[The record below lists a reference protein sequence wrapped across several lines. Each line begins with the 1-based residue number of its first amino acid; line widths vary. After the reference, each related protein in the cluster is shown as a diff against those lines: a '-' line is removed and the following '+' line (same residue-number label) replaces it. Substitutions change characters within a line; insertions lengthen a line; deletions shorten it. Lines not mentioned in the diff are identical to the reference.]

1 LTIKKIKV
9 YFLTDMEM
17 DKNRIDANVRCPSC
31 NGQLYPRVLVC
42 DACGLKVEGEFVLN
56 EFGSL
61 TPDELHFLRVFIYC
75 EGRIRDMEAAL
86 GVSYPT
92 VKSHL
97 ASIKKKLNLT
107 GPRAAHALG
116 AAQGASG
123 ASDKGT
129 EEFADDVLGRLENGS
144 LSYKDAVKLLKDKIK
159 DGKKEE
165 KDGDKGA
172 NGQNTVHG

>member
-1 LTIKKIKV
+1 
-9 YFLTDMEM
+9 M

-31 NGQLYPRVLVC
+31 NGQLYPRLLVC

-92 VKSHL
+92 VKAHL
-97 ASIKKKLNLT
+97 ASIKEKLNLS
-107 GPRAAHALG
+107 GSRFAQAAN
-116 AAQGASG
+116 AAEPAPAEAELSQ
-123 ASDKGT
+123 
-129 EEFADDVLGRLENGS
+129 EEILGRLESGAIT
-144 LSYKDAVKLLKDKIK
+144 YKDAMQRLKAKK
-159 DGKKEE
+159 KGEKHGDGSA
-165 KDGDKGA
+165 G
-172 NGQNTVHG
+172 